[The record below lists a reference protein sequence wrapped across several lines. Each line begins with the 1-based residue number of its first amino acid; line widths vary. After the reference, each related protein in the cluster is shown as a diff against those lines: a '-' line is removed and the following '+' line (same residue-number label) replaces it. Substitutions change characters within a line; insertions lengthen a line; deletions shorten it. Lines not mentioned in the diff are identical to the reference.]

1 MKKLTKLEKFGLI
14 AAIIIAGTYF
24 YMGKIYDPQA
34 NALKKT
40 VIKLNKIIKEI
51 NSIKE
56 VLSVGSI
63 NRTIKKRKKELEK
76 VKFELKSSTVKTG
89 KESEITELLSMINRL
104 VDQNRLA
111 VKSIVPKGKVAGAL
125 FAWSSF
131 DLDMEGSFYFFL
143 DFLTALKKMPDSVK
157 VQNISIEKSD
167 DAGDAGDVL
176 KINMTLM
183 I

>member
-1 MKKLTKLEKFGLI
+1 MKKLTKLEKFGLV

-34 NALKKT
+34 KALKKT
-40 VIKLNKIIKEI
+40 VIKLNKIIGEI

-56 VLSVGSI
+56 VASAGSI
-63 NRTIKKRKKELEK
+63 NRTIKKREEELEK
-76 VKFELKSSTVKTG
+76 VKSELKDTVITTG
-89 KESEITELLSMINRL
+89 KESEITELLDRINRL

-131 DLDMEGSFYFFL
+131 DVDMEGSFSFFL
-143 DFLTALKKMPDSVK
+143 EFLTALREMSDSVK
-157 VQNISIEKSD
+157 IQNINIEKN
-167 DAGDAGDVL
+167 GDVGDVL

>member
-34 NALKKT
+34 KALKKT
-40 VIKLNKIIKEI
+40 VIKLNKIIGEI

-56 VLSVGSI
+56 VSSVESI

-76 VKFELKSSTVKTG
+76 VKSELKDTVITTG
-89 KESEITELLSMINRL
+89 KESEITELLDRINRL

-131 DLDMEGSFYFFL
+131 DLDMEGSFCFFL
-143 DFLTALKKMPDSVK
+143 EFLTALREMSDSVK
-157 VQNISIEKSD
+157 IQNINIEKN
-167 DAGDAGDVL
+167 GDVGDVL

>member
-34 NALKKT
+34 KALKKA
-40 VIKLNKIIKEI
+40 VIKLNKIIGEI

-56 VLSVGSI
+56 VSSAGSI
-63 NRTIKKRKKELEK
+63 IRTIKKSEEEFEK
-76 VKFELKSSTVKTG
+76 VKSELKDTVITTG
-89 KESEITELLSMINRL
+89 KESEITELLDRINRL
-104 VDQNRLA
+104 VDQNRLE
-111 VKSIVPKGKVAGAL
+111 VKSIVPKGKVAGTL

-131 DLDMEGSFYFFL
+131 DLDMEGSFSFFL
-143 DFLTALKKMPDSVK
+143 EFLTALKEMPDSVK
-157 VQNISIEKSD
+157 IQNINIEKN
-167 DAGDAGDVL
+167 GDAGDVL

>member
-34 NALKKT
+34 KALKKT
-40 VIKLNKIIKEI
+40 VIKLNKIIGEI

-56 VLSVGSI
+56 VSSVGSI
-63 NRTIKKRKKELEK
+63 NRTIKKRKEELEK
-76 VKFELKSSTVKTG
+76 VKSDLKDTVITTG
-89 KESEITELLSMINRL
+89 KESEITKLLDRINRL

-143 DFLTALKKMPDSVK
+143 EFLTALKEMSDSVK
-157 VQNISIEKSD
+157 IQNINIEKN
-167 DAGDAGDVL
+167 GDVGDVL

>member
-1 MKKLTKLEKFGLI
+1 MRKLTKLEKFGLV

-34 NALKKT
+34 KALKKT
-40 VIKLNKIIKEI
+40 VIKLNKIIGEI

-56 VLSVGSI
+56 VASAGSI
-63 NRTIKKRKKELEK
+63 NRTIKKREEELEK
-76 VKFELKSSTVKTG
+76 VKSKLKDTVITTG
-89 KESEITELLSMINRL
+89 KESEITELLDRINRL

-111 VKSIVPKGKVAGAL
+111 VKSIVPKGKVAGSL

-143 DFLTALKKMPDSVK
+143 EFLTALKKMPDSVK
-157 VQNISIEKSD
+157 IQNINIEKN
-167 DAGDAGDVL
+167 GDVGDVL

>member
-1 MKKLTKLEKFGLI
+1 MKKLTKLEKFGLV

-34 NALKKT
+34 KALKKT
-40 VIKLNKIIKEI
+40 VIKLNKIIGEI

-56 VLSVGSI
+56 VSSAGLI
-63 NRTIKKRKKELEK
+63 NRTIKKRKQELEK
-76 VKFELKSSTVKTG
+76 VKSELKDTVITTG
-89 KESEITELLSMINRL
+89 KESEITELLDRINRL

-111 VKSIVPKGKVAGAL
+111 VKSIVPKDKVAGAL

-131 DLDMEGSFYFFL
+131 DLDMEGSFSFFL
-143 DFLTALKKMPDSVK
+143 EFLTALKEMPDSVK
-157 VQNISIEKSD
+157 IQNINIEKN
-167 DAGDAGDVL
+167 GDVGDVL

>member
-1 MKKLTKLEKFGLI
+1 MKKLTKLEKFGLV

-34 NALKKT
+34 KALKKT
-40 VIKLNKIIKEI
+40 VIKLNKIIGEI

-56 VLSVGSI
+56 VASAGSI
-63 NRTIKKRKKELEK
+63 NRTIKKRKEELEK
-76 VKFELKSSTVKTG
+76 VKSELKDTVITTG
-89 KESEITELLSMINRL
+89 KESEITELLDRINRL

-131 DLDMEGSFYFFL
+131 DLDMEGSFSFFL
-143 DFLTALKKMPDSVK
+143 EFLTALREMSDSVK
-157 VQNISIEKSD
+157 IQNINIEKN
-167 DAGDAGDVL
+167 GDVGDVL

>member
-1 MKKLTKLEKFGLI
+1 MKKLTKLEKFGLV

-40 VIKLNKIIKEI
+40 VIKLNKIIGEI

-56 VLSVGSI
+56 VSSVGSI
-63 NRTIKKRKKELEK
+63 NRTIKKGKEELEK
-76 VKFELKSSTVKTG
+76 IKSELKNSTVKTG

-104 VDQNRLA
+104 VDQNHLV

-143 DFLTALKKMPDSVK
+143 EFLTALKKMPDSVK
-157 VQNISIEKSD
+157 IQNMNIEKN
-167 DAGDAGDVL
+167 GNIGDVL

>member
-24 YMGKIYDPQA
+24 YIGKIYDPQA
-34 NALKKT
+34 KALKKT
-40 VIKLNKIIKEI
+40 VIKLNKVIGEI

-56 VLSVGSI
+56 VASAGSI
-63 NRTIKKRKKELEK
+63 IRTIKKSEEELEK
-76 VKFELKSSTVKTG
+76 VKSELKDTVIATG
-89 KESEITELLSMINRL
+89 KESEITELLDRINRL
-104 VDQNRLA
+104 VDQNRLE
-111 VKSIVPKGKVAGAL
+111 VKSIVPKGKVAGTL

-131 DLDMEGSFYFFL
+131 DLDMEGSFSFFL
-143 DFLTALKKMPDSVK
+143 EFLTALKEMPDSVK
-157 VQNISIEKSD
+157 IQNINIEKN
-167 DAGDAGDVL
+167 GDVGDVL

>member
-1 MKKLTKLEKFGLI
+1 MRKLTKLEKFGLV

-34 NALKKT
+34 KALKKT
-40 VIKLNKIIKEI
+40 VIKLNKIIGEI

-56 VLSVGSI
+56 VASAGSI
-63 NRTIKKRKKELEK
+63 NRTIKKREEELEK
-76 VKFELKSSTVKTG
+76 VKSKLKDTVITTG
-89 KESEITELLSMINRL
+89 KESEITELLDRINRL

-111 VKSIVPKGKVAGAL
+111 VKSIVPKGKVASAL

-131 DLDMEGSFYFFL
+131 DLDMEGSFSFFL
-143 DFLTALKKMPDSVK
+143 EFLTALKEMPDSVK
-157 VQNISIEKSD
+157 IQNINIEKN
-167 DAGDAGDVL
+167 GDVGDVL

>member
-34 NALKKT
+34 KALKKT
-40 VIKLNKIIKEI
+40 VIKLNKIIGEI

-56 VLSVGSI
+56 VASAGSI
-63 NRTIKKRKKELEK
+63 IRTIKKSEEEFEK
-76 VKFELKSSTVKTG
+76 VKSELKDTVITTG
-89 KESEITELLSMINRL
+89 KESEITELLDRINRL
-104 VDQNRLA
+104 VDQNRLE
-111 VKSIVPKGKVAGAL
+111 VKSIVPKGKVAGTL

-131 DLDMEGSFYFFL
+131 DLDMEGSFSFFL
-143 DFLTALKKMPDSVK
+143 EFLTALKEMPDSVK
-157 VQNISIEKSD
+157 IQNINIEKN
-167 DAGDAGDVL
+167 GDAGDVL

>member
-1 MKKLTKLEKFGLI
+1 MKKLTKLEKFGLV

-34 NALKKT
+34 KALKKT
-40 VIKLNKIIKEI
+40 VIKLNKIIGEI

-56 VLSVGSI
+56 VASAGSI
-63 NRTIKKRKKELEK
+63 NRTIKKRKQELEK
-76 VKFELKSSTVKTG
+76 VKSELKDTVITTG
-89 KESEITELLSMINRL
+89 KESEITELLDRINRL

-131 DLDMEGSFYFFL
+131 DLDMEGSFSFFL
-143 DFLTALKKMPDSVK
+143 EFLTALKEMPDSVK
-157 VQNISIEKSD
+157 IQNINIEKN
-167 DAGDAGDVL
+167 GDVGDVL

>member
-1 MKKLTKLEKFGLI
+1 MRKLTKLEKFGLI

-34 NALKKT
+34 KALKKT

-51 NSIKE
+51 NSIE
-56 VLSVGSI
+56 EISSVGSI
-63 NRTIKKRKKELEK
+63 NKTIKKRKEELEK
-76 VKFELKSSTVKTG
+76 VKSELKDTVITTG

-104 VDQNRLA
+104 VDQSRLV
-111 VKSIVPKGKVAGAL
+111 VKSIVPKGRVAGAL

-143 DFLTALKKMPDSVK
+143 DFLSGLKEMRDSVK
-157 VQNISIEKSD
+157 IQNINIEKN
-167 DAGDAGDVL
+167 GDAGDVL

>member
-1 MKKLTKLEKFGLI
+1 MRKLTKLEKFGLV

-24 YMGKIYDPQA
+24 YMGKVYDPQA
-34 NALKKT
+34 KALKKT
-40 VIKLNKIIKEI
+40 VIKLNKIIGEI

-56 VLSVGSI
+56 VASAGSI
-63 NRTIKKRKKELEK
+63 NRTIKKREEELEK
-76 VKFELKSSTVKTG
+76 VKSKLKDTVITTG
-89 KESEITELLSMINRL
+89 KESEITELLDRINRL

-131 DLDMEGSFYFFL
+131 DLDMEGSFSFFL
-143 DFLTALKKMPDSVK
+143 EFLTALREMSDSVK
-157 VQNISIEKSD
+157 IQNINIEKN
-167 DAGDAGDVL
+167 GDAVDVL

>member
-1 MKKLTKLEKFGLI
+1 MRKLTKLEKFGLV

-40 VIKLNKIIKEI
+40 VIKLNKIIGEI

-56 VLSVGSI
+56 VSSVESI

-76 VKFELKSSTVKTG
+76 VKSKLKDTVITTG
-89 KESEITELLSMINRL
+89 KESEITELLSMINSL
-104 VDQNRLA
+104 VDQNRLV
-111 VKSIVPKGKVAGAL
+111 VKSIVPKGKVAGVL
-125 FAWSSF
+125 FAWFSF

-143 DFLTALKKMPDSVK
+143 EFLTALKEILDSVK
-157 VQNISIEKSD
+157 IQNINIEKN
-167 DAGDAGDVL
+167 GDVGDVL

>member
-24 YMGKIYDPQA
+24 YIGKIYDPQA
-34 NALKKT
+34 KALKKT
-40 VIKLNKIIKEI
+40 VIKLNKIIGEI

-56 VLSVGSI
+56 VASAGSI
-63 NRTIKKRKKELEK
+63 IRTIKKSEEEFEK
-76 VKFELKSSTVKTG
+76 VKSELKDTVITTG
-89 KESEITELLSMINRL
+89 KESEITELLDRINRL
-104 VDQNRLA
+104 VDQNRLE
-111 VKSIVPKGKVAGAL
+111 VKSIVPKGKVAGTL

-131 DLDMEGSFYFFL
+131 DLDMEGSFSFFL
-143 DFLTALKKMPDSVK
+143 EFLTALKEMPDSVK
-157 VQNISIEKSD
+157 IQNINIEKN
-167 DAGDAGDVL
+167 GDAGDVL

>member
-1 MKKLTKLEKFGLI
+1 MKKLTKLEKFGLV

-34 NALKKT
+34 KALKKT
-40 VIKLNKIIKEI
+40 VIKLNKIIGEI

-56 VLSVGSI
+56 VSSVESI

-76 VKFELKSSTVKTG
+76 VKSKLKDTVITTG
-89 KESEITELLSMINRL
+89 KESEITELLSMINSL
-104 VDQNRLA
+104 VDQNRLV

-143 DFLTALKKMPDSVK
+143 EFLTALKEILDSVK
-157 VQNISIEKSD
+157 IQNINIEKN
-167 DAGDAGDVL
+167 GDVGDVL

>member
-34 NALKKT
+34 KALKKT
-40 VIKLNKIIKEI
+40 VIKLNKIIGEI

-56 VLSVGSI
+56 VSSAGSI
-63 NRTIKKRKKELEK
+63 NRTIKKRKEELEK
-76 VKFELKSSTVKTG
+76 VKSDLKDTVITTG
-89 KESEITELLSMINRL
+89 KESEITELLDRINRL
-104 VDQNRLA
+104 VDQNRLV
-111 VKSIVPKGKVAGAL
+111 VKSIVPKGKVAGVL

-143 DFLTALKKMPDSVK
+143 EFLTALKEMSDSVK
-157 VQNISIEKSD
+157 IQNINIEKN
-167 DAGDAGDVL
+167 GDAGDVL

>member
-1 MKKLTKLEKFGLI
+1 MRKLTKLEKFGLV

-34 NALKKT
+34 KALKKT
-40 VIKLNKIIKEI
+40 VIKLNKIIKET

-56 VLSVGSI
+56 VSSVESI
-63 NRTIKKRKKELEK
+63 NRTIKKRKDELEK
-76 VKFELKSSTVKTG
+76 VKSELKDTVITTG

-157 VQNISIEKSD
+157 IQGISIEKN
-167 DAGDAGDVL
+167 GDVDDVL

>member
-1 MKKLTKLEKFGLI
+1 MRKLTKLEKFGLI

-34 NALKKT
+34 KALKKT

-56 VLSVGSI
+56 VSSVESI
-63 NRTIKKRKKELEK
+63 NRTIKKRKDELEK
-76 VKFELKSSTVKTG
+76 VKSELKDTVITTG
-89 KESEITELLSMINRL
+89 KESEITELLSRINGH
-104 VDQNRLA
+104 VDKNCLA

-157 VQNISIEKSD
+157 IQGISIEKN
-167 DAGDAGDVL
+167 GDVDDVL

>member
-1 MKKLTKLEKFGLI
+1 MKKLTKLEKFGLV

-34 NALKKT
+34 KALKKT
-40 VIKLNKIIKEI
+40 VIKLNKIIGEI

-56 VLSVGSI
+56 VASAGSI
-63 NRTIKKRKKELEK
+63 NRTIKKRKQELEK
-76 VKFELKSSTVKTG
+76 VKSKLKDTVITTG
-89 KESEITELLSMINRL
+89 KESEITELLDRINRL

-131 DLDMEGSFYFFL
+131 DLDMEGSFCFFL
-143 DFLTALKKMPDSVK
+143 EFLTALKEMPDSVK
-157 VQNISIEKSD
+157 IQNINIEKN
-167 DAGDAGDVL
+167 GDVGDVL

>member
-1 MKKLTKLEKFGLI
+1 MKKLTRLEKFGLV

-34 NALKKT
+34 KALKKT
-40 VIKLNKIIKEI
+40 VIKLNKIIGEI

-56 VLSVGSI
+56 VASAGSI
-63 NRTIKKRKKELEK
+63 NRTIKKRKEKLKK
-76 VKFELKSSTVKTG
+76 VKSELKDTVITTG
-89 KESEITELLSMINRL
+89 KESEITELLDRINRL

-143 DFLTALKKMPDSVK
+143 EFLSALREMSDSVK
-157 VQNISIEKSD
+157 IQNITIEKN
-167 DAGDAGDVL
+167 GDVGDVL

>member
-1 MKKLTKLEKFGLI
+1 
-14 AAIIIAGTYF
+14 
-24 YMGKIYDPQA
+24 MGKIYDPQA
-34 NALKKT
+34 KALKKT
-40 VIKLNKIIKEI
+40 VIKLNKIIGEI

-56 VLSVGSI
+56 VASAGSI
-63 NRTIKKRKKELEK
+63 NRTIKKREKELEK
-76 VKFELKSSTVKTG
+76 VKSELKDTVITTG
-89 KESEITELLSMINRL
+89 KESEITELLDRINRL

-131 DLDMEGSFYFFL
+131 DLDMEGSFSFFL
-143 DFLTALKKMPDSVK
+143 EFLTALREMSDSVK
-157 VQNISIEKSD
+157 IQNINIEKN
-167 DAGDAGDVL
+167 GDVGDVL

>member
-34 NALKKT
+34 KALKKT
-40 VIKLNKIIKEI
+40 VIKLNKIIGEI

-56 VLSVGSI
+56 VSSVGSI
-63 NRTIKKRKKELEK
+63 NRTIEKRKEELEE
-76 VKFELKSSTVKTG
+76 VKSELKDTVITTG
-89 KESEITELLSMINRL
+89 KESEITELLDRINRL
-104 VDQNRLA
+104 VDQNRFA
-111 VKSIVPKGKVAGAL
+111 VKSIVPKGKVAGTL

-143 DFLTALKKMPDSVK
+143 EFLTALKKMPDSVK
-157 VQNISIEKSD
+157 IQNINIEKN
-167 DAGDAGDVL
+167 GDAGDVL

>member
-34 NALKKT
+34 KALKKT
-40 VIKLNKIIKEI
+40 VIKLNKIITEI
-51 NSIKE
+51 NSIQE
-56 VLSVGSI
+56 VSSAGSI
-63 NRTIKKRKKELEK
+63 NRTIKKRKDELEK
-76 VKFELKSSTVKTG
+76 VKSKLKDTVITTG
-89 KESEITELLSMINRL
+89 KESEITELLDRINRL
-104 VDQNRLA
+104 VDQNLLA
-111 VKSIVPKGKVAGAL
+111 VKSIVPKGKVAGVL

-157 VQNISIEKSD
+157 IQGISIEKN
-167 DAGDAGDVL
+167 GDVDDVL

>member
-1 MKKLTKLEKFGLI
+1 MKKLTKLEKFGLV

-34 NALKKT
+34 KALKKT

-51 NSIKE
+51 NSIQE
-56 VLSVGSI
+56 VSSAGSI
-63 NRTIKKRKKELEK
+63 NKTIKKRKEELEK
-76 VKFELKSSTVKTG
+76 VKSELKDTVITTG
-89 KESEITELLSMINRL
+89 KESEITELLSRINRL
-104 VDQNRLA
+104 VDQNRLV

-143 DFLTALKKMPDSVK
+143 DFLSDLKKMHDSVK
-157 VQNISIEKSD
+157 IQNINIEKN
-167 DAGDAGDVL
+167 GDAGDVL

>member
-1 MKKLTKLEKFGLI
+1 MRKLTKLEKFGLI

-24 YMGKIYDPQA
+24 YIGRIYDPQA
-34 NALKKT
+34 KALKKT
-40 VIKLNKIIKEI
+40 VIELNKIIGEV

-56 VLSVGSI
+56 VSSEESI
-63 NRTIKKRKKELEK
+63 NRTIKKHKEELEEIRAVCETK
-76 VKFELKSSTVKTG
+76 AKKTG
-89 KESEITELLSMINRL
+89 EESEITEILNRINRL
-104 VDQNRLA
+104 ADQNRLV

-143 DFLTALKKMPDSVK
+143 EFLSGLKKLREPVK
-157 VQNISIEKSD
+157 IQGISIKKN
-167 DAGDAGDVL
+167 GDVGDVL
-176 KINMTLM
+176 KINVTLM

>member
-34 NALKKT
+34 KALKKT
-40 VIKLNKIIKEI
+40 VIKLNKIIGEI

-56 VLSVGSI
+56 VASAGSI
-63 NRTIKKRKKELEK
+63 NRTIKKREEELEK
-76 VKFELKSSTVKTG
+76 VKSELKDTVITTG
-89 KESEITELLSMINRL
+89 KESEITELLDRINRL

-111 VKSIVPKGKVAGAL
+111 VKSIVPKGKVAGTL

-143 DFLTALKKMPDSVK
+143 EFLTALKKMPDSVK
-157 VQNISIEKSD
+157 IQNINIEKN
-167 DAGDAGDVL
+167 GDVGDVL

>member
-34 NALKKT
+34 KALKKT
-40 VIKLNKIIKEI
+40 VIKLNKIIGEI

-56 VLSVGSI
+56 VSSVGSI
-63 NRTIKKRKKELEK
+63 NRTIKKRKEELEK
-76 VKFELKSSTVKTG
+76 VKSDLKDTVITTG
-89 KESEITELLSMINRL
+89 KESEITELLDRINRL

-111 VKSIVPKGKVAGAL
+111 VKSIVPKGKVAGVL

-143 DFLTALKKMPDSVK
+143 EFLSALREMPDSVK
-157 VQNISIEKSD
+157 IQNINIEKN
-167 DAGDAGDVL
+167 GDVGDVL

>member
-1 MKKLTKLEKFGLI
+1 MKKLTKLEKFGLV
-14 AAIIIAGTYF
+14 AAIIIVGTYF

-34 NALKKT
+34 KALKKT
-40 VIKLNKIIKEI
+40 VIKLNKIIGEI

-56 VLSVGSI
+56 VSSAGSI
-63 NRTIKKRKKELEK
+63 NRTIKKREEELEK
-76 VKFELKSSTVKTG
+76 VKSDLKDTVITTG
-89 KESEITELLSMINRL
+89 KESEITELLDRINRL

-143 DFLTALKKMPDSVK
+143 EFLTALKKMPDSVK
-157 VQNISIEKSD
+157 IQNINIEKN
-167 DAGDAGDVL
+167 GDVGDVL

>member
-34 NALKKT
+34 KALKKT

-51 NSIKE
+51 NSIEE
-56 VLSVGSI
+56 VSSVESI
-63 NRTIKKRKKELEK
+63 NRTIKKRKKKLEK
-76 VKFELKSSTVKTG
+76 VKFELKHTVITTG
-89 KESEITELLSMINRL
+89 KKSEITELLDKVNRY
-104 VDQNRLA
+104 VDQSRLA

-131 DLDMEGSFYFFL
+131 ELNMEGSFYFFL
-143 DFLTALKKMPDSVK
+143 DFLTALKKMEYSVK
-157 VQNISIEKSD
+157 IQDINIEKN
-167 DAGDAGDVL
+167 GDAGNVL
-176 KINMTLM
+176 TINMTLM

>member
-1 MKKLTKLEKFGLI
+1 MRKLTKLEKFGLV

-34 NALKKT
+34 KALKKT
-40 VIKLNKIIKEI
+40 VIKLNKIIGEI

-56 VLSVGSI
+56 VASAGSI
-63 NRTIKKRKKELEK
+63 NRTIKKREEELEK
-76 VKFELKSSTVKTG
+76 VKSELKDTVITTG
-89 KESEITELLSMINRL
+89 KESEITELLSMINSL
-104 VDQNRLA
+104 VDQNRLV

-143 DFLTALKKMPDSVK
+143 EFLTALKEILDSVK
-157 VQNISIEKSD
+157 IQNINIEKN
-167 DAGDAGDVL
+167 GDVGDVL

>member
-1 MKKLTKLEKFGLI
+1 MRKLTKLEKFGLV

-40 VIKLNKIIKEI
+40 VIKLNKIIGEI

-56 VLSVGSI
+56 VSSVESI

-76 VKFELKSSTVKTG
+76 VKSKLKDTVITTG
-89 KESEITELLSMINRL
+89 KESEITELLSMINSL
-104 VDQNRLA
+104 VDQNRLV

-143 DFLTALKKMPDSVK
+143 EFLTALKEILDSVK
-157 VQNISIEKSD
+157 IQNINIEKN
-167 DAGDAGDVL
+167 GDVGDVL

>member
-34 NALKKT
+34 KALKKT
-40 VIKLNKIIKEI
+40 VIKLNKIIKDI

-56 VLSVGSI
+56 VSSVGSI
-63 NRTIKKRKKELEK
+63 NRTIKKRKEELEK
-76 VKFELKSSTVKTG
+76 VKSELKDTVITTG
-89 KESEITELLSMINRL
+89 KESEITELLSRINRL
-104 VDQNRLA
+104 VDQNCLV

-143 DFLTALKKMPDSVK
+143 EFLSALKKMPDSVK
-157 VQNISIEKSD
+157 IQNINIEKN
-167 DAGDAGDVL
+167 GDVGDVL

>member
-1 MKKLTKLEKFGLI
+1 MRKLTKLEKFGLV

-34 NALKKT
+34 KALKKT
-40 VIKLNKIIKEI
+40 IIKLNKIIGEI

-56 VLSVGSI
+56 VASAGSI
-63 NRTIKKRKKELEK
+63 NRTIKKREEELEK
-76 VKFELKSSTVKTG
+76 VKSKLKDTVITTG
-89 KESEITELLSMINRL
+89 KESEITELLDRINRL

-111 VKSIVPKGKVAGAL
+111 VKSIVPKGKVASAL
-125 FAWSSF
+125 FAWSCF
-131 DLDMEGSFYFFL
+131 DLDMEGSFSFFL
-143 DFLTALKKMPDSVK
+143 EFLTALKEMPDSVK
-157 VQNISIEKSD
+157 IQNINIEKN
-167 DAGDAGDVL
+167 GDVGDVL